1 MKKLLL
7 AILFLLP
14 LPAIAAD
21 NAIVVTV
28 GSGLT
33 IRSKDIGAGVQ
44 SPVNILG
51 DLTGTAIYGTAG
63 TANANVI
70 TVQGIASGTV
80 IPVSL
85 TSTTITGTVA
95 ATQSGT
101 WTVQPGNTA
110 NTTAWLVTGTG
121 GTFPV
126 TQATAASLNATVV
139 GTGTFATQAAQSGT
153 WNITNISGTI
163 SLPTGA
169 ATAAK
174 QPALGTAGAA
184 SADVIT
190 VQGIASMTPLLANP
204 GTAANWGVGTSS
216 QNSATVANGQLALAQ
231 FNTTPT
237 TITTGNMSPLQ
248 MDSAGKLLVNC
259 TGCSSSSSI
268 TSWGGG
274 TLGAMANYGTS
285 PGAVLVPGVNA
296 FVTNSN
302 ANGQATAA
310 NSSPVVLPAAQV
322 TTDPC
327 SLGTKTNLPISQNGT
342 SSVQLIALSGS
353 TVIYVCSLS
362 LIAAGATTV
371 VLTTGTGTACVT
383 GNAAVL
389 GDTTA
394 NIANGLSLA
403 ANGGL
408 TLGNGAGTVAKGAA
422 SSELCMT
429 LGTNVRMSGNLTYV
443 QQ

>member
-44 SPVNILG
+44 SPMNILG

-63 TANANVI
+63 TANTNVI

-95 ATQSGT
+95 VTQSGT

-110 NTTAWLVTGTG
+110 NTTAWLMTG
-121 GTFPV
+121 
-126 TQATAASLNATVV
+126 S
-139 GTGTFATQAAQSGT
+139 
-153 WNITNISGTI
+153 
-163 SLPTGA
+163 
-169 ATAAK
+169 
-174 QPALGTAGAA
+174 GTAGSAA
-184 SADVIT
+184 TGVLTI
-190 VQGIASMTPLLANP
+190 QGIASMTPLLANP

>member
-1 MKKLLL
+1 MRRLL
-7 AILFLLP
+7 ALAFLLAAG
-14 LPAIAAD
+14 PALAAD
-21 NAIVVTV
+21 NYNATE
-28 GSGLT
+28 
-33 IRSKDIGAGVQ
+33 GAGKVFRCVDNAGVC
-44 SPVNILG
+44 SPAFLFLSGAVASG
-51 DLTGTAIYGTAG
+51 AFSSGA
-63 TANANVI
+63 
-70 TVQGIASGTV
+70 IASGAVASGAYASGAFASGSIASGAMVDLGAVADAAATAG
-80 IPVSL
+80 S
-85 TSTTITGTVA
+85 TGTLSA
-95 ATQSGT
+95 KLRLMTTQLATINTTLGSPFQAGGSIGNTTFASTQSGT

-110 NTTAWLVTGTG
+110 NTTPWLVTG
-121 GTFPV
+121 
-126 TQATAASLNATVV
+126 S
-139 GTGTFATQAAQSGT
+139 
-153 WNITNISGTI
+153 
-163 SLPTGA
+163 
-169 ATAAK
+169 
-174 QPALGTAGAA
+174 GTAGSAA
-184 SADVIT
+184 TGVLS

-204 GTAANWGVGTSS
+204 GTAANWGVGTST
-216 QNSATVANGQLALAQ
+216 QNSASIANGQLVLGQ

-237 TITTGNMSPLQ
+237 TITTGNMSPMQ
-248 MDSAGKLLVNC
+248 MDNAGKLLVNC

-285 PGAVLVPGVNA
+285 PGAVLVPGINA

-302 ANGQATAA
+302 ANGQAVAA
-310 NSSPVVLPAAQV
+310 NSSPVVLPTAQV
-322 TTDPC
+322 TADPC
-327 SLGTKTNLPISQNGT
+327 SLGNKTNLPISQNGT
-342 SSVQLIALSGS
+342 SSVQLVGLSGS

-383 GNAAVL
+383 GNAAVI

-408 TLGNGAGTVAKGAA
+408 TLGNGAGTIAKGAA